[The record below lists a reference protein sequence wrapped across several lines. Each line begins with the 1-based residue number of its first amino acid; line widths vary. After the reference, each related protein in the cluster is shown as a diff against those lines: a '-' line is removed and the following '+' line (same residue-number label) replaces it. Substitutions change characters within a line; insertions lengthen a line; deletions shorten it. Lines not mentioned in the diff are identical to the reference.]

1 MQGDPTCLVLER
13 DHGWLHQVPDF
24 CEKWLTV
31 WCDCGEAWLSGFVM
45 VELVVVS
52 LALASALGLCP
63 CCFAW
68 AFALVLVPGASPQY
82 LQLPDARL
90 EVP

>member
-1 MQGDPTCLVLER
+1 MQGDPTCLVLVR

-31 WCDCGEAWLSGFVM
+31 WCDCGEAWLSGCVM
-45 VELVVVS
+45 VELVVMSVAPLFPWA
-52 LALASALGLCP
+52 LALVLLV
-63 CCFAW
+63 W
-68 AFALVLVPGASPQY
+68 AFALVLLPDASVQS

-90 EVP
+90 EVL